1 MGLRSIDPRDMEN
14 AVKMIGDDWTLI
26 TAEKA
31 DGTVNT
37 MTASWGFMG
46 VIWYKP
52 VCAIFIRP
60 QRYTLEFVEE
70 ADRLTLTFFGEEW
83 RSALRLCGTKSGR
96 DMDKIAEAGLT
107 VTHTENGV
115 PYFEEAKTVV
125 VCRKLYADWL
135 KPECFL
141 DKAVMEKSYPRE
153 DYHEFFICEIEQV
166 LVKE

>member
-1 MGLRSIDPRDMEN
+1 MGFHEIDARNMEN

-31 DGTVNT
+31 DGSVNT

-46 VIWYKP
+46 VLWNKP

-70 ADRLTLTFFGEEW
+70 AERLSLTFFEEEW
-83 RSALRLCGTKSGR
+83 RAALRLCGTKSGC
-96 DMDKIAEAGLT
+96 DMDKIAEANLT
-107 VTHTENGV
+107 VCHTENGV
-115 PYFEEAKTVV
+115 PYFREAKTAVI
-125 VCRKLYADWL
+125 CRKLYADWL

-141 DKAVMEKSYPRE
+141 DPSVAATCYPKE
-153 DYHEFFICEIEQV
+153 DFHKVFICEIEQV
-166 LVKE
+166 LEKE